1 MGEDAAL
8 SDCPMSVW
16 LRGYY
21 GSQMDL
27 TSIYAKSEE
36 LYTALEKDNTI
47 YTMLPVVL
55 TDPNA
60 KAQQGTTA
68 ATETTADPASVS
80 TKDSAQDSSTRILLS
95 VLTKKE
101 GLPRES
107 LDLIEAVNKIV
118 EEEEKHNEVNVSS
131 VFQDSK
137 NHSFILIGAVVA
149 ALAGVVIF
157 LYFRKNKLA
166 KAAAVQGNEAPKENV
181 QAVKNEVRENET
193 KENGKGKRGKG
204 LKSILIMLLTIPFL
218 TAALS
223 GTMTADSAIAP
234 PTEFKDWMDSEKDG
248 EFQIVPYDGA
258 KKGDPDY
265 VDISNGGI
273 TVTQDAYYTSSVEF
287 DKTSGATPAQ
297 KTNGMITIAGKIKR
311 DTPLRIY
318 NTSYFKQTI
327 TLFLDNA
334 EILANTWC
342 TCAVVQGNAPI
353 ELNVIYKG
361 ECKMEG
367 YNFAPFAI
375 RERSD
380 VLFNLIKYDSK
391 SSLSLKNAYSN
402 KEMVY

>member
-1 MGEDAAL
+1 MGEDAGL

-68 ATETTADPASVS
+68 AAETTADLASVS
-80 TKDSAQDSSTRILLS
+80 TKDSAQDSSTRIPLS

-101 GLPRES
+101 GLPQES

-137 NHSFILIGAVVA
+137 NHSFILIGAVVVV
-149 ALAGVVIF
+149 LAGVVIF

-181 QAVKNEVRENET
+181 QAAKNEARENET

-234 PTEFKDWMDSEKDG
+234 PNEFKDWMDSEKDG
-248 EFQIVPYDGA
+248 C
-258 KKGDPDY
+258 K
-265 VDISNGGI
+265 
-273 TVTQDAYYTSSVEF
+273 
-287 DKTSGATPAQ
+287 SGSLYEKQ
-297 KTNGMITIAGKIKR
+297 R
-311 DTPLRIY
+311 DTAPGGELR
-318 NTSYFKQTI
+318 S
-327 TLFLDNA
+327 LL
-334 EILANTWC
+334 
-342 TCAVVQGNAPI
+342 
-353 ELNVIYKG
+353 
-361 ECKMEG
+361 
-367 YNFAPFAI
+367 
-375 RERSD
+375 R
-380 VLFNLIKYDSK
+380 K
-391 SSLSLKNAYSN
+391 SVKHD
-402 KEMVY
+402 KDRVR

>member
-1 MGEDAAL
+1 
-8 SDCPMSVW
+8 
-16 LRGYY
+16 
-21 GSQMDL
+21 MDL

-80 TKDSAQDSSTRILLS
+80 TKDSAQDSSTRIPLS

-101 GLPRES
+101 GLPQES

-137 NHSFILIGAVVA
+137 NHSFILIGAVVVV
-149 ALAGVVIF
+149 LAGVVIF

-181 QAVKNEVRENET
+181 QAVKDEARENET

-234 PTEFKDWMDSEKDG
+234 PNEFKDWMDSEKDG

-287 DKTSGATPAQ
+287 NKLSGRFQAVRYDRCFTRRRADGEGS
-297 KTNGMITIAGKIKR
+297 KHRLFR
-311 DTPLRIY
+311 DAFRRR
-318 NTSYFKQTI
+318 QR
-327 TLFLDNA
+327 
-334 EILANTWC
+334 
-342 TCAVVQGNAPI
+342 V
-353 ELNVIYKG
+353 
-361 ECKMEG
+361 
-367 YNFAPFAI
+367 
-375 RERSD
+375 ERSRA
-380 VLFNLIKYDSK
+380 LLQLNRFAKKCRGCSNGIHRRKRGSK
-391 SSLSLKNAYSN
+391 NR
-402 KEMVY
+402 

>member
-80 TKDSAQDSSTRILLS
+80 TKDSAQDSSTRIPLS

-101 GLPRES
+101 GLPQES

-137 NHSFILIGAVVA
+137 NHSFILIGAVVVV
-149 ALAGVVIF
+149 LAGVVIF

-166 KAAAVQGNEAPKENV
+166 KAAAVQGNEVPKENV
-181 QAVKNEVRENET
+181 QAAKNEARENETKENETKENET

-234 PTEFKDWMDSEKDG
+234 PTKLKDWMDSEKDG
-248 EFQIVPYDGA
+248 CKSGSLYEKQCDTAPGGELRSLLR
-258 KKGDPDY
+258 KG
-265 VDISNGGI
+265 VKH
-273 TVTQDAYYTSSVEF
+273 
-287 DKTSGATPAQ
+287 DKD
-297 KTNGMITIAGKIKR
+297 R
-311 DTPLRIY
+311 VR
-318 NTSYFKQTI
+318 
-327 TLFLDNA
+327 
-334 EILANTWC
+334 
-342 TCAVVQGNAPI
+342 
-353 ELNVIYKG
+353 
-361 ECKMEG
+361 
-367 YNFAPFAI
+367 
-375 RERSD
+375 
-380 VLFNLIKYDSK
+380 
-391 SSLSLKNAYSN
+391 
-402 KEMVY
+402 